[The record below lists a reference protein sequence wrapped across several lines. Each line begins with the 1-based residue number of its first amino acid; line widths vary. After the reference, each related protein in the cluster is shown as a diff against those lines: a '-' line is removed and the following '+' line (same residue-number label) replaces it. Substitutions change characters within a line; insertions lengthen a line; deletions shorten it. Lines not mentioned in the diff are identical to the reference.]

1 MICVIPKLLD
11 TPYIGF
17 MGILLWIRKRWIWSL
32 VILAATL
39 GLLIASRALKSYSNR
54 VSPKIGPMVESVY
67 GIGTVTTRHTY
78 DLKLG
83 VSDTLKKLF
92 VDEGST
98 VKKGAP
104 LVSFEDNHLIR
115 APFDGVVTSLPYK
128 EGETIFPQMTVLT
141 VTDLK
146 NPYVVVSLEQ
156 SGAIPVRNGQKAF
169 LSFESLRGQKLDGA
183 VSAIYPKEGEFYVNI
198 EVPNLPEGILVGM
211 TCDVAIQVASKD
223 KVLQVPFVAIDK
235 GYVTI
240 LKGGIPKK
248 VAVKVGITDGAWA
261 EVTDNSVQLDDTLLL
276 PGK

>member
-1 MICVIPKLLD
+1 MNFF
-11 TPYIGF
+11 G
-17 MGILLWIRKRWIWSL
+17 WIRKHWIWSFSIL
-32 VILAATL
+32 VAVI
-39 GLLIASRALKSYSNR
+39 GLVVVLKAMKSYANR

-67 GIGTVTTRHTY
+67 GIGTVTARHTY

-83 VSDTLKKLF
+83 VMDTLKRLYI
-92 VDEGST
+92 DEGAT
-98 VKKGAP
+98 VRKGDP

-156 SGAIPVRNGQKAF
+156 SAAIPVRNEQRAL
-169 LSFESLRGQKLDGA
+169 LSFESLRGQKLEGR

-198 EVPNLPEGILVGM
+198 EVPDFPQGILVGM
-211 TCDVAIQVASKD
+211 TCDVAIEIASKE
-223 KVLQVPFVAIDK
+223 KVLQIPLVAVDR
-235 GYVTI
+235 GYVTL
-240 LKGGIPKK
+240 LKGGIPQK
-248 VAVKVGITDGAWA
+248 VAVKLGASDGSWA
-261 EVTDNSVQLDDTLLL
+261 EVADNSVKPGDTLLL